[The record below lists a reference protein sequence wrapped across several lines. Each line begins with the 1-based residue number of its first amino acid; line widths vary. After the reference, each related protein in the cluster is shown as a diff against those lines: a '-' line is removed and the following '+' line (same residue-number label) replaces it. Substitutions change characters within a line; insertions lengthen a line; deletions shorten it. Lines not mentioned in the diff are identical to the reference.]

1 MDMKNIVII
10 PALNPD
16 DNLEKLAEKNIALG
30 QEVIVVNDGSLSR
43 YNAVFER
50 LKDKCTVLE
59 HAMNLGKGEAIK
71 TALRYIKDENQ
82 RCDYIGIMDADG
94 QHLPEDMAALL
105 KAAARYG
112 SSLIL
117 GSRTINNDVPWKS
130 RMGNIITRKMF
141 HMVSGQFI
149 SDTQTGLR
157 AFPAGMLEL
166 MSEVKGSR
174 YEYEMNVL
182 IICAQR
188 GISMKEV
195 PIKTIYHDRE
205 NSCSHF
211 HKIKDSFRIYRDL
224 FKFSASS
231 FSSFILDYGLF
242 VVFSVILPS
251 SSWGVMTANI
261 AARVI
266 SAGYNYSMNC
276 RFVFYEKKTL
286 KTALDYLALAAF
298 ILVMNSLALE
308 AFTAGLGIPVYTAK
322 IMTECVLFITSWIVQ
337 KYMIFRKAGQK
348 GGSGSGQRKE
358 ALS

>member
-1 MDMKNIVII
+1 
-10 PALNPD
+10 
-16 DNLEKLAEKNIALG
+16 
-30 QEVIVVNDGSLSR
+30 
-43 YNAVFER
+43 
-50 LKDKCTVLE
+50 
-59 HAMNLGKGEAIK
+59 
-71 TALRYIKDENQ
+71 
-82 RCDYIGIMDADG
+82 
-94 QHLPEDMAALL
+94 
-105 KAAARYG
+105 
-112 SSLIL
+112 
-117 GSRTINNDVPWKS
+117 
-130 RMGNIITRKMF
+130 
-141 HMVSGQFI
+141 MVSGQFI

-195 PIKTIYHDRE
+195 PIKTIYHDKE

-298 ILVMNSLALE
+298 ILVINSLALE